1 MRLGLAPAMR
11 LYLGYSCRACGA
23 TSDDEQREA
32 WRADVVLFG
41 ATAAV
46 CTVCNAPPEDQEEGK
61 YARWRKRK
69 EKRDG
74 T

>member
-1 MRLGLAPAMR
+1 VRLGLAPAMR

-23 TSDDEQREA
+23 TSDDEQRTA
-32 WRADVVLFG
+32 WREDVLLFG
-41 ATAAV
+41 ATAA
-46 CTVCNAPPEDQEEGK
+46 VCNAPPEDQEEGK

>member
-23 TSDDEQREA
+23 TSDDEQRTA
-32 WRADVVLFG
+32 WREDVLLFG

-46 CTVCNAPPEDQEEGK
+46 CTVCNAPPEDQQEGK
-61 YARWRKRK
+61 YARWQKRK
-69 EKRDG
+69 EKRA
-74 T
+74 